1 MMKKLNVIF
10 PVLVLAIIGMFF
22 TTAIKAEEESVDSS
36 SKSGVSLGL
45 LGGVIYN
52 SVSMADSSDTAID
65 TSGKAEFAG
74 GITVEIPLPAKLGLE
89 LDMLYI
95 KHQFSRNEV
104 GGFTSTASSGA
115 LQFPLLLRAHFIPF
129 LNPGLGLYY
138 GRTVTSWS
146 ISGDSV
152 NSSTTNYGKDDFGF
166 VIAVGTAI
174 PVGSTIN
181 IVADL
186 RYTRS
191 LNNLGSGTENS
202 LRFSQIQFFAGL
214 RFDL

>member
-1 MMKKLNVIF
+1 MIIKLNFRFSI
-10 PVLVLAIIGMFF
+10 LAFAVIGMFF
-22 TTAIKAEEESVDSS
+22 TTAIRAEDGADDSS
-36 SKSGVSLGL
+36 SNSGISIGL

-52 SVSMADSSDTAID
+52 SASMANSSDTDID
-65 TSGKAEFAG
+65 TSGKANFAG
-74 GITVEIPLPAKLGLE
+74 GITAEIALPEKLGLE

-95 KHQFSRNEV
+95 RHQFSRNEV
-104 GGFTSTASSGA
+104 GGITSTASSGA

-129 LNPGLGLYY
+129 LNPGLGFYY

-152 NSSTTNYGKDDFGF
+152 DSSTTNYGKNDFGF

-174 PVGSTIN
+174 PLGSTIN
-181 IVADL
+181 VVADL

-191 LNNLGSGTENS
+191 LNNSGSGTENS

>member
-1 MMKKLNVIF
+1 MMTKFNFRFSI
-10 PVLVLAIIGMFF
+10 LAFAVIGMFF
-22 TTAIKAEEESVDSS
+22 VTTLRAEEASTESS
-36 SKSGVSLGL
+36 SKSGVSLGV
-45 LGGVIYN
+45 LGGFLYN
-52 SVSMADSSDTAID
+52 SASMANSSETAID

-74 GITVEIPLPAKLGLE
+74 GITAEISLPVKFGLE

-104 GGFTSTASSGA
+104 GGITSTASSGA

-129 LNPGLGLYY
+129 LNPGLGVYY

-152 NSSTTNYGKDDFGF
+152 NSSTTNYGKNDFGF
-166 VIAVGTAI
+166 VIAVGTGI
-174 PVGSTIN
+174 PIGSTIN

-191 LNNLGSGTENS
+191 LNNSGSGTENT